1 LYALSCFAPR
11 CPAKSHA
18 LVDDSL
24 MLVLH
29 DAFIERLQ
37 FGRDLV
43 FTYGPWGFLYDGYHP
58 ATHWFAVIAWAV
70 LAVVFWWAGW
80 RIAHHCFR
88 NEWLA
93 WVWLMMFIGITGMKV
108 AFFNTDARLISWVLL
123 LWLLHFF
130 VEERAFTVTQ
140 ALLAAALGLLS
151 LVKFNLFV
159 LMVVMALVLAADNIV
174 RQRRFP
180 WILPVFG
187 ASVLLFWTLAGQ
199 RLGSL
204 GPYLANS
211 WRIMS
216 GYSEAVMSNRP
227 KEWQDVSCFL
237 VAAGLL
243 AALAGYAAWVRHQ
256 FVGVISLAGLGGLLF
271 VIFKSGCVR
280 PDVHEAKAVLA
291 LLLVSW
297 AGLAWVWPLTGRGG
311 RWVRLTSCLLAAAV
325 AVFAASIF
333 KRYSESGLPAAFV
346 RTLSPGN
353 LLVMVEPFTGKKHL
367 LEQYQAYL
375 ADFRNNYPF
384 PRVPGTVDIYPYN
397 QAAIL
402 AHNLRYQPRPVIQS
416 YSAYTPALAA
426 MNAAFLRTDRAPDSI
441 FFQMDP
447 MENVFP
453 SLEDG
458 RSWPELL
465 TRYDIQEVEWP
476 FVLLKRSEAP
486 RTFHLTPLGEVS
498 LGLGETLDVSTN
510 GPGPLWAEI
519 EIEPT
524 LLGAVVSDLYKPEVL
539 QLTVTTRAGLEI
551 SKRLVPG
558 MARGGFLLS
567 PFIGNAPAF
576 ASLGSAEGLRLLAG
590 SEVTAL
596 RISAETKFGAA
607 GYRSPVR
614 LRLFRLEYPPQDL
627 ERMKG
632 YRRLCNLLQAVLQ
645 VESSRADILQHII
658 YSPETGTALRV
669 SLRSA
674 FLVVPPTPSKHLKL
688 AFGVGTTAGASTPE
702 IEGVNFRVSSV
713 DEQGRPTLVWSQHL
727 DPAHREADRGT
738 QNATIDMGGHSA
750 GFVLETQPDQPEAA
764 SGNFCYWSA
773 VDFEPD

>member
-1 LYALSCFAPR
+1 
-11 CPAKSHA
+11 
-18 LVDDSL
+18 

-29 DAFIERLQ
+29 EAFIKRLQ
-37 FGRDLV
+37 FGRDIV
-43 FTYGPWGFLYDGYHP
+43 FTFGPWGFLYGGYHP

-70 LAVVFWWAGW
+70 LAGVFWWTGW
-80 RIAHHCFR
+80 RIARHCFR
-88 NEWLA
+88 NELLA
-93 WVWLMMFIGITGMKV
+93 WVWLMGFIGIISTKTIFLNIDV
-108 AFFNTDARLISWVLL
+108 RLISGVLL

-130 VEERAFTVTQ
+130 VEQRAFTVTQ
-140 ALLAAALGLLS
+140 TLLVAALGLLS

-159 LMVVMALVLAADNIV
+159 LMVAMALVVAVDNVV

-204 GPYLANS
+204 GPFLVNS
-211 WRIMS
+211 WRISS
-216 GYSEAVMSNRP
+216 GYTEAMTLYRP
-227 KEWQDVSCFL
+227 QEWQDVSYFL

-243 AALAGYAAWVRHQ
+243 AALAGYVTWVRHR
-256 FVGVISLAGLGGLLF
+256 FTGAISLAGLGGLLF
-271 VIFKSGCVR
+271 VIFKSGYVR
-280 PDVHEAKAVLA
+280 HDGHEATAVLQ

-297 AGLAWVWPLTGRGG
+297 AGLAWGWPLTRRGD
-311 RWVRLTSCLLAAAV
+311 RWIKLTSCLLTAAV
-325 AVFAASIF
+325 AVFAASVF
-333 KRYSESGLPAAFV
+333 KRYSESDLPAAFV
-346 RTLSPGN
+346 GTLSPRN
-353 LLVMVEPFTGKKHL
+353 LLAAVEPFAGKGRL

-375 ADFRNNYPF
+375 ADFRNDYPF
-384 PRVPGTVDIYPYN
+384 PRVPGTVDVYSYK

-402 AHNLRYQPRPVIQS
+402 ALNLRYQPRPVIQS
-416 YSAYTPALAA
+416 YSAYTPELAA
-426 MNAAFLRTDRAPDSI
+426 MNAAFLRTERAPDSI

-447 MENVFP
+447 IDNRFP

-465 TRYDIQEVEWP
+465 TRYDFQDVEGP

-486 RTFHLTPLGEVS
+486 REFHLVPLNDVS

-524 LLGAVVSDLYKPEVL
+524 LLGAAVSTLYKPAVL
-539 QLTVTTRAGLEI
+539 QLTVSLRLGQEV

-567 PFIGNAPAF
+567 PFIGDAPSF
-576 ASLGSAEGLRLLAG
+576 ASLGSAEGLRNLG
-590 SEVTAL
+590 GNEVMAL
-596 RISAETKFGAA
+596 RISAENKSGEA
-607 GYRSPVR
+607 GYRSPLW

-627 ERMKG
+627 EPVKG
-632 YRRLCNLLQAVLQ
+632 YRQLCNLKKAVRQ
-645 VESSRADILQHII
+645 VKSFRADTPPQII
-658 YSPETGTALRV
+658 YLPETGTALRMP
-669 SLRSA
+669 LRSA
-674 FLVVPPTPSKHLKL
+674 FLVLPPVEAKHLKL
-688 AFGVGTTAGASTPE
+688 AFGVGTPAGAPTPE
-702 IEGVNFRVSSV
+702 TEGVSFRVSSA
-713 DEQGRPTLVWSQHL
+713 DERGRPTLVWSQHL

-738 QNATIDMGGHSA
+738 QNATIDMGGYHSA
-750 GFVLETQPDQPEAA
+750 GLVLETQPDQPEAA
-764 SGNFCYWSA
+764 AGYFCYWSA